1 VSTPPD
7 TWGSLHAGD
16 VVLGNDGQEWGV
28 EATRRTA
35 LFVSGHVTITLV
47 RHGMRATAGV
57 AAHLPVVVVRRAD
70 TSEEYRAAGALLAGG
85 LTPEVIEE
93 RWES

>member
-1 VSTPPD
+1 VD

-16 VVLGNDGQEWGV
+16 VVLGGDPPVEWGV
-28 EATRRTA
+28 ERVVFGEVGQG
-35 LFVSGHVTITLV
+35 LQVTLV
-47 RHGMRATAGV
+47 RHGERATAMIK
-57 AAHLPVVVVRRAD
+57 AHLPVVVVRRAD
-70 TSEEYRAAGALLAGG
+70 TSEEYRAAETLLAAG